1 MFRTFAR
8 VPSVGAQKL
17 FLFHPTDLIAVLEL
31 AWDRRGEAAALTL
44 GHPLH
49 RSDLNR
55 FEDTWFGRR
64 ALTPPAPGLVGSRP
78 LQPDLNPL
86 IDAIVKRRVNHVLW
100 DHLIYAYMIENTRIL
115 EIFRRAVHELTHGEK
130 LGAPSVETL
139 HWLRNTEELFYRD
152 APSFFTTALHSAA
165 RPDGEATRRAAYH
178 RVLGMDLNHGTAD
191 NKPYPFVRAE
201 TGNKEFVTT
210 FEELLREVWV
220 GIINASNTS
229 GTKST
234 DDAKL
239 KELATTLQEMLLARR
254 LHGNLSREEF
264 TYVAMMSWFH
274 LTVEIDS
281 AVVVDLRA
289 QATSEAQRLYKIA
302 QLVGVPAHGLAG
314 SYFDIAEAV
323 SKILLLIET
332 GIFAAV
338 PNAVTALYTPGSAL
352 ERVMRTI
359 ITHWSVI
366 TGRDMKAGKI
376 APADAP
382 RRPTAQLA
390 LVQREA

>member
-1 MFRTFAR
+1 MFRTFAK
-8 VPSVGAQKL
+8 VPNVGAQKL

-31 AWDRRGEAAALTL
+31 AWDRRAEATALVL

-55 FEDTWFGRR
+55 FENTWFGQR
-64 ALTPPAPGLVGSRP
+64 ALTPPAPGPVPARP
-78 LQPDLNPL
+78 LQPNLNPL
-86 IDAIVKRRVNHVLW
+86 IDSIVKREVNHVLW

-115 EIFRRAVHELTHGEK
+115 EIFRRVVHELTHGEK

-139 HWLRNTEELFYRD
+139 HWLRNTEELFFRT
-152 APSFFTTALHSAA
+152 APSFFVTALHSSA
-165 RPDGEATRRAAYH
+165 RTDDEATRRAAYH
-178 RVLGMDLNHGTAD
+178 RVVGMDLNHGTAD
-191 NKPYPFVRAE
+191 NKPYPFARAE
-201 TGNKEFVTT
+201 AGNKEFVTT

-254 LHGNLSREEF
+254 LNGNLSREEF
-264 TYVAMMSWFH
+264 AAVAMMSWFH
-274 LTVEIDS
+274 LTVESDT
-281 AVVVDLRA
+281 AVVLDLRA
-289 QATSEAQRLYKIA
+289 QATSEAQRLFKIA

-314 SYFDIAEAV
+314 SYFDIADSV
-323 SKILLLIET
+323 SRILLLIET
-332 GIFAAV
+332 GIFAV
-338 PNAVTALYTPGSAL
+338 IPNAVAALYTPGSAL
-352 ERVMRTI
+352 ERLMRAI
-359 ITHWSVI
+359 ITHWSII

-376 APADAP
+376 APEAAP
-382 RRPTAQLA
+382 RRPAAQLA